1 MLFHSPEEIAK
12 QATAAKLLPVSVV
25 LLHLFTYAPDDMVPP
40 HNARGW
46 TLVEFSVRAP
56 RHFLTGISAPPL
68 PYPTHDVVCVCM
80 CACGGGGL
88 GACPKSR
95 LAAVLIDAD

>member
-1 MLFHSPEEIAK
+1 MLFQSPEEIAK

-56 RHFLTGISAPPL
+56 RPWPTGTPRVLRPMMPSAR
-68 PYPTHDVVCVCM
+68 
-80 CACGGGGL
+80 L
-88 GACPKSR
+88 GACPKMS
-95 LAAVLIDAD
+95 VLI

>member
-46 TLVEFSVRAP
+46 TLVEF
-56 RHFLTGISAPPL
+56 
-68 PYPTHDVVCVCM
+68 
-80 CACGGGGL
+80 
-88 GACPKSR
+88 
-95 LAAVLIDAD
+95 